1 MKLIILALALA
12 LTLTACLPAVIDP
25 QLTVQ
30 PVQAPWTHAFSTTA
44 TGVFVAASTT
54 AIVAVEGPNCRMR
67 NTVVGGPNSAV
78 SCDAPGT
85 FRLQTAGTVS
95 ATVMAR

>member
-1 MKLIILALALA
+1 MKRFLFSIVLLGALA
-12 LTLTACLPAVIDP
+12 ACIPAVIDA
-25 QLTVQ
+25 QVRVET
-30 PVQAPWTHAFSTTA
+30 PVAPWTHAFSTTT

-85 FRLQTAGTVS
+85 FRLQTVGTVS
-95 ATVMAR
+95 TTVMAR